1 MRQPFE
7 HNAPVPLDYVAAAEV
22 IERLHRPGDAVVYD
36 RFDSWQLDGGVRYY
50 LPRAPELRDVFLVRT
65 PAGIDDLYAVQCSVP
80 ELCLGGERR
89 IWLVTQGAEFPFN
102 AIDPQQAGAL
112 QMRYGVA
119 TSTPVTGMTVS
130 LLERVGAAGGAR
142 QS

>member
-1 MRQPFE
+1 M
-7 HNAPVPLDYVAAAEV
+7 
-22 IERLHRPGDAVVYD
+22 
-36 RFDSWQLDGGVRYY
+36 
-50 LPRAPELRDVFLVRT
+50 
-65 PAGIDDLYAVQCSVP
+65 
-80 ELCLGGERR
+80 
-89 IWLVTQGAEFPFN
+89 TQGAEFPFN

-112 QMRYGVA
+112 QMRYRVA